1 MKSRTLRAAQSLFAS
16 LVLGASIV
24 AVLSGGCGAKPS
36 GLQGSDLNGGGD
48 DAAGAGASSASGG
61 GSGSSSGTFSGSG
74 SGGQTTGCTGCVV
87 NLNCPGGGHTSIS
100 GTVFDPAGKNPLN
113 NVVVFAPRDA
123 TQLPRIP
130 VGTNTCN
137 TCDTPIGD
145 YYAAVVTDYKGHFTL
160 SGVPTGKHV
169 PFVAQTGK
177 WRYVFN
183 VDTADCAN
191 TNVPNGV
198 ARLPRNHMEGDMP
211 QMALLTGSADNLGC
225 FLSGIG
231 IAASEFSAPHAGGRL
246 DIYQGLGNGAPGVT
260 GGTAGNCTS
269 SSCPLWQSKTTLE
282 AYDIVLLACEGGE
295 HSETKP
301 MSSLTAMHDWLGEGG
316 KVFATHYHYYWF
328 ENGPA
333 DFKGV
338 ATWGNTS
345 FLDPAIGAGNY
356 MINTTFSG
364 GMTFDSWLGNV
375 GALNSDG
382 TISLTN
388 VAASIN
394 TVNAPTL
401 QWIYGPAGGQI
412 GDSGLIDP
420 TKYMSFGTP
429 IGGLTVADSGTESG
443 KQYCGKAVLTD
454 LHAGGGK
461 PTGELPTSCTTGT
474 LSAQEKALE
483 FLFFDLAACV
493 RDETMPQVMPPP
505 PK

>member
-1 MKSRTLRAAQSLFAS
+1 MLRVGQSLFAS

-24 AVLSGGCGAKPS
+24 AVFSGGCGGAKPN
-36 GLQGSDLNGGGD
+36 GLLGGDSDGGGD
-48 DAAGAGASSASGG
+48 DDSGSATFGSSGGASSGAFGGDG
-61 GSGSSSGTFSGSG
+61 GSQGPS
-74 SGGQTTGCTGCVV
+74 CAGCVL
-87 NLNCPGGGHTSIS
+87 NSNCPGGGHTSIS

-113 NVVVFAPRDA
+113 NVVVFAPRDV
-123 TQLPRIP
+123 TQLPRIG
-130 VGTNTCN
+130 VGTSTCN

-145 YYAAVVTDYKGHFTL
+145 YYAAVVSDYKGHFTL
-160 SGVPTGKHV
+160 SNVPTGKHV
-169 PFVAQTGK
+169 PFVAQSGK
-177 WRYVFN
+177 WRYVFY
-183 VDTADCAN
+183 VDTADCTN
-191 TNVPNGV
+191 TNVSNGV

-269 SSCPLWQSKTTLE
+269 SSCPLWQSTTTLE

-295 HSETKP
+295 HGETKP
-301 MSSLTAMHDWLGEGG
+301 TSALTAMHDWLGEGG

-328 ENGPA
+328 EDGPA

-356 MINTTFSG
+356 NINTTFNG

-382 TISLTN
+382 TITLMN

-401 QWIYGPAGGQI
+401 QWIYGGGSI
-412 GDSGLIDP
+412 GDSGIIDP

-429 IGGLTVADSGTESG
+429 IGGITIRDGGAESS
-443 KQYCGKAVLTD
+443 KQYCGKAVVTD
-454 LHAGGGK
+454 LHAGGGR
-461 PTGELPTSCTTGT
+461 PTGDLPASCTAGGT

-493 RDETMPQVMPPP
+493 RDETVPEVMPPP

>member
-1 MKSRTLRAAQSLFAS
+1 MLRVGQSLFAS
-16 LVLGASIV
+16 CALGATIV
-24 AVLSGGCGAKPS
+24 AVLSGGCGTKAS
-36 GLQGSDLNGGGD
+36 GLQGDDLGGGGD
-48 DAAGAGASSASGG
+48 GSPGSTSSGG
-61 GSGSSSGTFSGSG
+61 SGSGGSSGSSSGDMFGGAGDGST
-74 SGGQTTGCTGCVV
+74 QATGCSGCSVDM
-87 NLNCPGGGHTSIS
+87 NCPGGGHTTIS

-113 NVVVFAPRDA
+113 NVVVFAPRDV
-123 TQLPRIP
+123 TQLPKIP

-145 YYAAVVTDYKGHFTL
+145 YYAAVVSDYKGHFAL
-160 SGVPTGKHV
+160 SDVPTGKHV

-177 WRYVFN
+177 WRYVFY

-191 TNVPNGV
+191 TTVANGV
-198 ARLPRNHMEGDMP
+198 ARLPKNHMEGDMP

-231 IAASEFSAPHAGGRL
+231 IASSEFDAPHGGGRL
-246 DIYQGLGNGAPGVT
+246 DIYKGLGNGAPGVT
-260 GGTAGNCTS
+260 GGTAGDCTT
-269 SSCPLWQSKTTLE
+269 SSCPLWQSTTTLE

-295 HSETKP
+295 HGETKP
-301 MSSLTAMHDWLGEGG
+301 TGALKAMHDWLGEGG

-328 ENGPA
+328 EDGPA
-333 DFKGV
+333 DFQGV
-338 ATWGNTS
+338 ATWGNAG

-356 MINTTFSG
+356 NINITFSG

-375 GALNSDG
+375 GALNTDG
-382 TISLTN
+382 TITLTN

-394 TVNAPTL
+394 TVNPPTL
-401 QWIYGPAGGQI
+401 QWIYGGGSI
-412 GDSGLIDP
+412 GDSGTIDP

-429 IGGLTVADSGTESG
+429 IGGITAGDAGGESG
-443 KQYCGKAVLTD
+443 KQYCGKAVVTD
-454 LHAGGGK
+454 LHAGGTKASGD
-461 PTGELPTSCTTGT
+461 LPGSCTTGT

-493 RDETMPQVMPPP
+493 RDETVPEVMPPP